1 MSSNFVK
8 WIGGGIGWGLGGPLG
23 GILGFIAGTVFDSF
37 EIHIFREKD
46 KEAAMGS
53 FASGLLGL
61 VAAVMRS
68 GKPDAKQ
75 VRDYAVHFLKQNFG
89 EKDAVVAYSFLKQ
102 KLKQSI
108 SLNTDCTLLCNELD
122 YSSRLQL
129 THFLYNLANID
140 GHVTDTEQNI
150 LNIITRGL
158 KVTISERRA
167 IGSVFVQEDSIVE
180 AYGILGVHRST
191 SIIDIKKAYRTLAIK
206 YHPDKVA
213 YLGEEL
219 RRNANNRFQQLTH
232 AYEIIKKDRHFS

>member
-8 WIGGGIGWGLGGPLG
+8 WIGGGLGWGLGGPLG
-23 GILGFIAGTVFDSF
+23 AVLGFIAGTVFDSF
-37 EIHIFREKD
+37 EIHIFRKKD
-46 KEAAMGS
+46 NEVTMGGFTS
-53 FASGLLGL
+53 SLLGL
-61 VAAVMRS
+61 IAVVMKS
-68 GKPDAKQ
+68 GKPEAKP
-75 VRDYAVHFLKQNFG
+75 VRDYVVHFLKQNFG
-89 EKDAVVAYSFLKQ
+89 EKDAVEAYSFLKQ

-108 SLNTDCTLLCNELD
+108 SINTDCTRLCNELD

-140 GHVTDTEQNI
+140 GHVTEAEQNM
-150 LNIITRGL
+150 LNIITKGL
-158 KVTISERRA
+158 RVTISDRRA
-167 IGSVFVQEDSIVE
+167 VGSVFVQEDSIVA
-180 AYGILGVHRST
+180 AYGTLGVHRSA

-219 RRNANNRFQQLTH
+219 RKNANNRFQQLTH